1 MARLLVRHA
10 AKVFW
15 AAGLLFMPT
24 AAWGVE
30 YGWQPVAGGGIEYI
44 IQIEPEMLDA
54 LKEGEDIF
62 SDLPPATAN
71 IRGYRIT
78 VGTGKLP
85 HQGEPLPVETP
96 EETDARPSAAA
107 PFGSPLPA
115 GFDQPLPGP
124 DFDPVE
130 SGQAGPPRE
139 FLPATARGASRLV
152 AIPSGP
158 RLGDPASAQTDE
170 PTEDDLDSSESETDP
185 AARSTSRSDSDDD
198 RGGADAAGSGGT
210 GRQSAREKRL
220 APANSAQDRKAASA
234 AGNRDERSASDE
246 PGASGGEET
255 EDAAGNLAG
264 QKPWLPLSLTLLGLF
279 ASLGANVYLVWIAA
293 GLRRRYRNVVR
304 QSQTG
309 IRQQEQAADEPADP
323 WEPDWERIYS
333 QGQSEQGTP

>member
-1 MARLLVRHA
+1 MRHA
-10 AKVFW
+10 AKMLW
-15 AAGLLFMPT
+15 AAALAFMPT

-85 HQGEPLPVETP
+85 HQGEPLPIERP
-96 EETDARPSAAA
+96 DETDARTSAAA

-124 DFDPVE
+124 DFDSVE

-152 AIPSGP
+152 AIPGGP
-158 RLGDPASAQTDE
+158 RLGGPANAQTDE
-170 PTEDDLDSSESETDP
+170 PAEDDLDSSEAETDP
-185 AARSTSRSDSDDD
+185 AAQSTPRSDSDDD
-198 RGGADAAGSGGT
+198 RGDADAAGSGGT
-210 GRQSAREKRL
+210 GDRP
-220 APANSAQDRKAASA
+220 PAFAGGESPMLSNKDRDRDVAWAG
-234 AGNRDERSASDE
+234 GNRDEHSASDE
-246 PGASGGEET
+246 QGASGGEET

-293 GLRRRYRNVVR
+293 GLRRRYRSVIHR
-304 QSQTG
+304 TPPDAG
-309 IRQQEQAADEPADP
+309 HQEQVDGPADP

-333 QGQSEQGTP
+333 QGQSEPGSN

>member
-10 AKVFW
+10 ADVVW
-15 AAGLLFMPT
+15 AAALLFMPT
-24 AAWGVE
+24 AACGVE

-54 LKEGEDIF
+54 LKEGDDIF

-85 HQGEPLPVETP
+85 HHGEPLPVETP
-96 EETDARPSAAA
+96 DETDARPSAAA

-124 DFDPVE
+124 DFDSVE

-139 FLPATARGASRLV
+139 FLPASARGASRGI
-152 AIPSGP
+152 ATASGP
-158 RLGDPASAQTDE
+158 RLGDPADATTGPAE
-170 PTEDDLDSSESETDP
+170 EDPEARAADTNVP
-185 AARSTSRSDSDDD
+185 ARSRSEDNDPSH
-198 RGGADAAGSGGT
+198 ADAAEPG
-210 GRQSAREKRL
+210 
-220 APANSAQDRKAASA
+220 A
-234 AGNRDERSASDE
+234 AGDHTAAGDKSPSPSNGTHDRRVALAGGSRDERSASDE
-246 PGASGGEET
+246 RVESGSEDT
-255 EDAAGNLAG
+255 ENAADNLAG

-293 GLRRRYRNVVR
+293 GLRRRYRSVIQR
-304 QSQTG
+304 TPPDTG
-309 IRQQEQAADEPADP
+309 HQEQVDGQADP

-333 QGQSEQGTP
+333 EPKTEQERELGS